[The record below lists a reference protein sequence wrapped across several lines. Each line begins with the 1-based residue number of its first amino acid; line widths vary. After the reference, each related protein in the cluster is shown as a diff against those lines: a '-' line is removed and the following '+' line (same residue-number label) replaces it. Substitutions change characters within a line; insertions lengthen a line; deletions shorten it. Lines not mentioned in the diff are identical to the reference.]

1 MPAYLAIRFK
11 LRAGCALCKM
21 FAEVKKTSRGL
32 LSSAALQTLFP
43 SGVLASRTKIN
54 CAHSFICSFLETCQ
68 KNLFFWS
75 SACMISLKFP
85 LDQSEHDLAR
95 QISRS
100 IPESEAHV
108 VDHH

>member
-1 MPAYLAIRFK
+1 ML
-11 LRAGCALCKM
+11 
-21 FAEVKKTSRGL
+21 T
-32 LSSAALQTLFP
+32 
-43 SGVLASRTKIN
+43 SRTKLT
-54 CAHSFICSFLETCQ
+54 ALTLLFVRSLKPVK